1 MSQKRFS
8 REGFQ
13 PLHNTMSRSQRNP
26 NDATID
32 IPLTTVN
39 SRGQTGAR
47 RVDGNLA
54 PNGFNPSSN
63 PPAESPN
70 EKTGLFH
77 RHRGPGG
84 RRRKLENEGRAQQTE
99 DDGTLTSMG
108 KIYTAILNFSV
119 VTRYF
124 LYVLPLALMIAV
136 PIVIGAT
143 AAPRAQIGGVRI
155 VWFFS
160 WVEIVWLSL
169 WVSKLVAQSLP
180 ILFQFVVGIVSAGVR
195 KYALVLKALEIPLS
209 LVGWAL
215 TSLATFVPVMT
226 LNPDNRKNRDLK
238 TWEKTVQNILF
249 AALFSTIVLTI
260 EKLIIQLISIS
271 YHRKQFDTKIKDSKR
286 NIYLLGLLYEASTAL
301 FPAYCAEFAN
311 EDYVINDQLDL
322 ISSKGSSKHARSGSA
337 TPMRLIHNVGRVGD
351 KITAA
356 FGNVAQEITGKEVFN
371 PTSSHSVVIEALEKT
386 RSSEA
391 LARRIWMSFVMEG
404 KEALYQEDITD
415 VLGPDRKAEAEECF
429 ACLDR
434 DGNGD
439 ISLDEMILTVC
450 EFGRERHSISNR

>member
-8 REGFQ
+8 REGFK
-13 PLHNTMSRSQRNP
+13 PLQNTMTSSQRNP

-32 IPLTTVN
+32 IPLTTVT

-47 RVDGNLA
+47 KLDPGLN
-54 PNGFNPSSN
+54 PNGYNSSSN

-84 RRRKLENEGRAQQTE
+84 RRKKLENEGRQQNTE

-108 KIYTAILNFSV
+108 KVYNAILNFSTL
-119 VTRYF
+119 TRYF
-124 LYVLPLALMIAV
+124 LYVLPLAIVFAI

-143 AAPRAQIGGVRI
+143 VDTKANIGGVRI
-155 VWFFS
+155 VWFFT
-160 WVEIVWLSL
+160 WIELIWLSL
-169 WVSKLVAQSLP
+169 WVSKLVAQCLP
-180 ILFQFVVGIVSAGVR
+180 YLFQFLVGIVSSGVR

-209 LVGWAL
+209 LNGWAL
-215 TSLATFVPVMT
+215 TSLATFIPIMT
-226 LNPDNRKNRDLK
+226 RNPDNKKDKARPS
-238 TWEKTVQNILF
+238 WETTVQNILF
-249 AALFSTIVLTI
+249 AALFSTIVLTV
-260 EKLIIQLISIS
+260 EKLLVQLISIS
-271 YHRKQFDTKIKDSKR
+271 YHRKQFDAKIKDSKR

-311 EDYVINDQLDL
+311 EDYLINDQLDL
-322 ISSKGSSKHARSGSA
+322 ISSKGSSRHARSGSA
-337 TPMRLIHNVGRVGD
+337 TPMRLIQNVGRVGD

-371 PTSSHSVVIEALEKT
+371 PTSSHSIVIEALEKT

-391 LARRIWMSFVMEG
+391 LARRLWMSFVMEG

-450 EFGRERHSISNR
+450 EFGRERHSIANR